1 MFERLIKKFIIWYFL
16 KHRQEAVFKI
26 SDKFV
31 VRIFTIDYYNNDV
44 TEALRAYQMKKE
56 LQ

>member
-16 KHRQEAVFKI
+16 KQHQTAVFEI
-26 SDKFV
+26 DNKFV

-56 LQ
+56 